1 MSENESVPSVMKLKL
16 LGTGA
21 ADYDWSRFGEE
32 GVRGSTSSLLNGHIL
47 IDCGATG
54 RANLRR
60 FGIPHSDIDTLL
72 VTHSHDDH
80 FVPEQVAELA
90 SGRRVPLAVY
100 ASPEALAMLPDD
112 ADVAAHPLAPGLK
125 FRAGEFAVTALPAN
139 HLTNIPGEQ
148 AFHFCF
154 ESAAGNLLYALDGA
168 GMLKAAVRLFSQLR
182 FDWVVTDCTMAESGD
197 FRIFEHSD
205 LDMVTHLMKTLRN
218 LKIVDGDTRV
228 VLDHL
233 ARTLWPE
240 SEAGRQARIAG
251 TGFELA
257 FDGMELCRG

>member
-1 MSENESVPSVMKLKL
+1 
-16 LGTGA
+16 
-21 ADYDWSRFGEE
+21 
-32 GVRGSTSSLLNGHIL
+32 
-47 IDCGATG
+47 
-54 RANLRR
+54 
-60 FGIPHSDIDTLL
+60 
-72 VTHSHDDH
+72 
-80 FVPEQVAELA
+80 
-90 SGRRVPLAVY
+90 
-100 ASPEALAMLPDD
+100 
-112 ADVAAHPLAPGLK
+112 
-125 FRAGEFAVTALPAN
+125 
-139 HLTNIPGEQ
+139 
-148 AFHFCF
+148 
-154 ESAAGNLLYALDGA
+154 
-168 GMLKAAVRLFSQLR
+168 MLKAAVRLFSQLR